1 MSGSENTWYNSL
13 STGKEIMMS
22 NYRRFTR
29 VCDFNQLRPEL
40 YQAIRDHIHLEQ
52 LENVEKEIL
61 MCCETT
67 SEQKNKGGLAAWLEG
82 NVDTIYYTGMLVTPQ
97 WLVWGRQ
104 GDKTGIT
111 VSAAKLKEI
120 QVNVFTSKFLKDR
133 GLEVFGYI
141 NDSKKRMGGYIGLGS
156 EEAAQKFGE
165 VVVQAVEETRIKT
178 PPAKRRFFGMRW
190 F

>member
-1 MSGSENTWYNSL
+1 
-13 STGKEIMMS
+13 MS

-29 VCDFNQLRPEL
+29 ACDFKQLRPEL
-40 YQAIRDHIHLEQ
+40 YQAIQNHIQTQQ
-52 LENVEKEIL
+52 LENIEIELL

-82 NVDTIYYTGMLVTPQ
+82 NIDTFYYTGILVTPQ
-97 WLVWGRQ
+97 WLIWARY
-104 GDKTGIT
+104 GDKSGAT

-120 QVNVFTSKFLKDR
+120 QVNIFVSNLLKDK
-133 GLEVFGYI
+133 GLEVYGYI
-141 NDSKKRMGGYIGLGS
+141 NDSKKRVGGYIGLGS

-165 VVVQAVEETRIKT
+165 VVAQAVEETRPKT
-178 PPAKRRFFGMRW
+178 PPAKPRFFGLRW